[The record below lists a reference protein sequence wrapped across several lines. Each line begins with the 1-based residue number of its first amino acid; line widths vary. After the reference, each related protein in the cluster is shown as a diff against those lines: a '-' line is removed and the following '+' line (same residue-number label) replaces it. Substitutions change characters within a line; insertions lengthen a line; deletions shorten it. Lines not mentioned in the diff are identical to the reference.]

1 MARKIKEGKKMGPTD
16 IVMRK
21 GVRKIRKHLNKHHAN
36 IAVPVTNPEDME
48 HKAKGMCSKNFK
60 LLRNCIVSTIID
72 CNYSLLF
79 FTFDFVFFNILY
91 IESYLFQ
98 TRPNQVYT

>member
-48 HKAKGMCSKNFK
+48 HKAKGMCSKNFRM
-60 LLRNCIVSTIID
+60 LR
-72 CNYSLLF
+72 
-79 FTFDFVFFNILY
+79 ILY
-91 IESYLFQ
+91 CVNYNRL
-98 TRPNQVYT
+98 